1 MMSGS
6 AMTKWEI
13 QALNGDPALHHIGA
27 DLVHDQ
33 RRAGDLVLH
42 GVERLLGVFVL
53 DQIHC
58 PEHAQT
64 ADFTDGRVARWRT
77 PNRQTVEVDSE
88 IPVGVVKFRIVV
100 LSLRCVGS
108 PLGGSFSNPSAP
120 ANFQCARGRF

>member
-64 ADFTDGRVARWRT
+64 ADFADGRVARWRT
-77 PNRQTVEVDSE
+77 PNRQTVDLGVYEVDSE
-88 IPVGVVKFRIVV
+88 IPVVKFRIVV
-100 LSLRCVGS
+100 LSLR
-108 PLGGSFSNPSAP
+108 
-120 ANFQCARGRF
+120 